1 MTSVLCC
8 CKITEPAEVCLCL
21 S

>member
-1 MTSVLCC
+1 MNTT
-8 CKITEPAEVCLCL
+8 ITEPAEV